1 MKVLRSQPVTPGR
14 RGAALLLSILVLFVL
29 IAIVAQIS
37 IGTMT
42 DARVGRN
49 DVGQT
54 LITRSI
60 ASSQYDIFELL
71 KADAEAAEEGGGGDP
86 MGDAAAAAAG
96 GEGGGEPEQPADSRK
111 DEWAVR
117 QRTEI
122 NGIQLVIQVEA
133 ENAKYNVL
141 NMLNEDEEE
150 AEEALQRVVRII
162 DLYREGTEEDIS
174 RRDAEAMAEAMKRHM
189 SDRHGSGFGE
199 PALLTFDEERDTV
212 FLPQSLRDF
221 LVLEPFEERHFRS
234 YRDLNDNR
242 VHSLDQFLTVWSSP
256 ATLED
261 AQSSGNASVSG
272 DAGSGGTDP
281 GGASS
286 GGGSA
291 GSGSGGSGSGGNGSN
306 GTVDDPF
313 AGIDPDA
320 GDTGLPDSG
329 GGGTSGDSGAGSSTQ
344 ANASSGGS
352 VPGYGVNV
360 NLAPAAVLKGL
371 FDDRDVR
378 GRFWDDV
385 IEYRNLE
392 EETEPGAEQPEPI
405 LDEFGEEI
413 LDRQAFE
420 SATELAEVRSWDDL
434 DPETQGRVSALMETE
449 SEVFSI
455 YITGRRNTANEDSY
469 DTAMTAEER
478 ARAEEEPSGALVR
491 TVRVVVWRRSTDDGV
506 EIVPI
511 VPWEELDYTPFEIQD
526 YPDEY

>member
-1 MKVLRSQPVTPGR
+1 MKLLRPRPAARER

-42 DARVGRN
+42 AARVGRN

-71 KADAEAAEEGGGGDP
+71 KADAEAAEEGGEGGDP
-86 MGDAAAAAAG
+86 MADAAAAAAG
-96 GEGGGEPEQPADSRK
+96 GGEGQGEADQPADSRK

-141 NMLNEDEEE
+141 NMLHPDEEE
-150 AEEALQRVVRII
+150 AEEAFQRVVRII
-162 DLYREGTEEDIS
+162 DLYREGTEEDIA
-174 RRDAEAMAEAMKRHM
+174 RRDAEDMVDAMKRHM
-189 SDRHGSGFGE
+189 SDRRGSGFGE
-199 PALLTFDEERDTV
+199 PALLTFDEDNDTV

-234 YRDLNDNR
+234 YRDFNDNR

-256 ATLED
+256 STLED
-261 AQSSGNASVSG
+261 AQSSGSASASGDSSAPAG
-272 DAGSGGTDP
+272 DAGAGN
-281 GGASS
+281 A
-286 GGGSA
+286 GGSTQA
-291 GSGSGGSGSGGNGSN
+291 PATS
-306 GTVDDPF
+306 DDPF

-320 GDTGLPDSG
+320 GNEGLPSADGSAGAGDAGTGNAVG
-329 GGGTSGDSGAGSSTQ
+329 GGNDPNASDGTS
-344 ANASSGGS
+344 
-352 VPGYGVNV
+352 VLGYGVNV

-392 EETEPGAEQPEPI
+392 EEAEPGEEQEEPI

-420 SATELAEVRSWDDL
+420 SAAELAEVRSWDDL
-434 DPETQGRVSALMETE
+434 DPETQGRVSSLIETE
-449 SEVFSI
+449 SQVFSI
-455 YITGRRNTANEDSY
+455 YITGRRNTSVEDSY
-469 DTAMTAEER
+469 GTAMTAEER
-478 ARAEEEPSGALVR
+478 ARAEEEPGGALVR
-491 TVRVVVWRRSTDDGV
+491 TVRVVVWRRATDDGV
-506 EIVPI
+506 EIIPI
-511 VPWEELDYTPFEIQD
+511 VPWEELDFTPFEIQD
-526 YPDEY
+526 YPDDF